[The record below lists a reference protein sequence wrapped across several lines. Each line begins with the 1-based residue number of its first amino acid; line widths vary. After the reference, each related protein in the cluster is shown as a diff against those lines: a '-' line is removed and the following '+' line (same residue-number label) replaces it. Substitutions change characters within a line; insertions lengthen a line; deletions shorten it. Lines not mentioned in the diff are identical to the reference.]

1 MLQHSI
7 HGFESSWCCLF
18 DSPTWLARATRS
30 KGTWNPYQQVPTL
43 VITLTDKQTC
53 RRTRQHTAPHQ
64 CSYHCAACRS
74 VDKNQLT
81 GSIPASWSQLHNL
94 YAVDVTSNEGLC
106 GAVPD
111 GINGVVGFDANYST
125 THCPWTDDGECGPA
139 YSSAC
144 KLSHGRQQP
153 LPATACMTAL
163 LCMACIAGCGT
174 LCSQSLPS

>member
-1 MLQHSI
+1 MDAVFRLYGVGMASTSR
-7 HGFESSWCCLF
+7 EMM
-18 DSPTWLARATRS
+18 TRRWAHWS
-30 KGTWNPYQQVPTL
+30 AHALSTNPAAVTQQ
-43 VITLTDKQTC
+43 C
-53 RRTRQHTAPHQ
+53 TRPQQSH
-64 CSYHCAACRS
+64 HCVACRS

-144 KLSHGRQQP
+144 KRSHGRQQP
-153 LPATACMTAL
+153 LPSATACMTVL
-163 LCMACIAGCGT
+163 LCMTCIAGCGT
-174 LCSQSLPS
+174 LCPRGLPS